1 MTPTLARRYTI
12 AGIEL
17 VGGLFGAGYA
27 LSELLAATS
36 WMWRL
41 VGVVVL
47 FFYATSFAAGWLLLR
62 DHEWG
67 AELSLYLQVPQL
79 LFIYSNTLAY
89 NIYSGFSASIALTT
103 PLHLS
108 FNLTP
113 GSNATLT
120 VLNDF
125 EHVTIGVNVFA
136 VVLLWQLLAY
146 LDARDARNPSPPL
159 RSLGGAV

>member
-1 MTPTLARRYTI
+1 MTPTLARRYTF

-17 VGGLFGAGYA
+17 VGGLFGIGYA
-27 LSELLAATS
+27 TTALLAATT
-36 WMWRL
+36 WMWR
-41 VGVVVL
+41 VVAIVVL
-47 FFYATSFAAGWLLLR
+47 AFYAVSFAAGWLLLR

-79 LFIYSNTLAY
+79 VFVYSDTIVY
-89 NIYSGFSASIALTT
+89 NLYSGFSASVALTT

-113 GSNATLT
+113 GSNATIT
-120 VLNDF
+120 VLNDV

-146 LDARDARNPSPPL
+146 LDARDAKKAPPPL